1 MGINSGWL
9 FRPEE
14 KMPLYDFE
22 CQGCGRIFTVV
33 LSLKEHERGEIRC
46 PGCNSK
52 DVRQMVS
59 SFVAQTSKKS

>member
-1 MGINSGWL
+1 
-9 FRPEE
+9 
-14 KMPLYDFE
+14 MPLYDYE
-22 CQGCGRIFTVV
+22 CQNCGKIFTAV

-59 SFVAQTSKKS
+59 HFVAQTSKKS